1 MIISENVKMIIQGL
15 YLCIYIYIYIYIIF
29 ILEVSRGPI
38 HGTVTRELNM
48 NGFWDFQQILVYRTA
63 GLLYFIDSFSVKRVR
78 IERVTAVVSRVSMAT
93 QPSGRNITPY
103 TNITLV

>member
-1 MIISENVKMIIQGL
+1 MIIFTFSEIFTMGL
-15 YLCIYIYIYIYIIF
+15 KKSTIMF

-38 HGTVTRELNM
+38 HGTVTRKLDM
-48 NGFWDFQQILVYRTA
+48 NGFWDFQQTLVYSTT
-63 GLLYFIDSFSVKRVR
+63 GLLYSIDSFSFKRVR

-93 QPSGRNITPY
+93 QPSGRNISPY